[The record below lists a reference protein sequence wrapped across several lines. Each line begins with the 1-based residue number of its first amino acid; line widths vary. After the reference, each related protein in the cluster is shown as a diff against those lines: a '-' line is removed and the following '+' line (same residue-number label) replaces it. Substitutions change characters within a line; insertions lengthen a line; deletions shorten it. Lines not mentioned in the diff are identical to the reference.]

1 MKLNKNFIVHKT
13 ESETVL
19 VPVGGAAFAGI
30 VKGNAT
36 LGDILSLLKDDIS
49 EQSLRETMIAR
60 YDAPEETIVRDVT
73 KVLAELRAVG
83 ALDE

>member
-13 ESETVL
+13 ESETIL
-19 VPVGGAAFAGI
+19 VPVGGAGFAGI

-36 LGDILSLLKDDIS
+36 LGDILSLLEDDIS
-49 EQSLRETMIAR
+49 EATLRETMVAR
-60 YDAPEETIVRDVT
+60 YDAPEDAIARDVA
-73 KVLAELRAVG
+73 KVLAELRAIG